1 MITTNGGGTKKRMK
15 PDVNQSLN
23 SKSKKRKN
31 ERIQCQSEQM
41 TKENTFQNTDRVL
54 SNYSFPFPSY
64 KKNSYSV
71 SQYSKSRYTY
81 SIGNK
86 MYALQDFSISDS
98 TPFTNKT
105 RKASKLSILLKS
117 RQPDGSYAYKHPY
130 LHITQDEI
138 SRCIISCTIK

>member
-1 MITTNGGGTKKRMK
+1 MK

-71 SQYSKSRYTY
+71 SQYSKSRFNY

-86 MYALQDFSISDS
+86 IYSLQGFSVSDS
-98 TPFTNKT
+98 APFTNNT
-105 RKASKLSILLKS
+105 REASKLNILVKS
-117 RQPDGSYAYKHPY
+117 RQPDGYYAYKYPY